1 MTQRTS
7 PGLWQWLMVTFS
19 IIGAGFLLYKLYQ
32 YGNVRQNFPAGLEVA
47 GVNVGGYNRTEAE
60 QLLSN
65 RYLAAPVVVRHG
77 NDNVEISPTQIEFAL
92 DFETMLSRAQFQR
105 DQQDYWA
112 GFWGFLWNRPVAVEP
127 VELVATHNPQ
137 ALREV
142 LETIAEQMDAP
153 PQEALPE
160 TTTMSFSPGSVGAVT
175 NIEASLPNVAAA
187 FYRPRNRTADLSI
200 DSVNAPQPE
209 RNLLENMLINVMQE
223 FENSQGGAGSLF
235 ILDLNSGDEFSY
247 NADLPMSGMELLKIP
262 IAIEL
267 LRILDEA
274 SSAQQAAALQAMLT
288 ETGQHANANT
298 MLGVIAGNGDPF
310 LGVEMVTA
318 TLQQLGLTN
327 TYLGC
332 PYDERGAPCRPFEP
346 LIEED
351 GRILPDEYRQTTAED
366 MGTLLAALYQ
376 CAELQGGA
384 LVALFGAAISPG
396 ECQLV
401 LDALHDNHI
410 GSLIEEG
417 VPPGTPVAHRHA
429 WQNDTY
435 ADAGII
441 YSPNGA
447 YVLVEMVHK
456 PGWLAWTI
464 SSPLLAD
471 ISQAV
476 YNFFNFSAPYLNT
489 RSN

>member
-19 IIGAGFLLYKLYQ
+19 IIGVSLLLYKLYQ
-32 YGNVRQNFPAGLEVA
+32 YGSVRQNFPAGLEVA
-47 GVNVGGYNRTEAE
+47 GVNVGGYSRAEAE

-77 NDNVEISPTQIEFAL
+77 NDSVEISPTQIEFTL
-92 DFETMLSRAQFQR
+92 DFETMLSQAQFQR

-127 VELVATHNPQ
+127 VDLVATHNSQ

-142 LETIAEQMDAP
+142 LETIAEQMDTP

-160 TTTMSFSPGSVGAVT
+160 TTTMSFNPGSTGMVT
-175 NIEASLPNVAAA
+175 NLEASLPNVAAA
-187 FYRPRNRTADLSI
+187 FYRPRNRTADLMI
-200 DSVNAPQPE
+200 DSLTAPQPE
-209 RNLLENMLINVMQE
+209 RNLLENMLLNQMQE
-223 FENSQGGAGSLF
+223 FENSQGGVGSLF
-235 ILDLNSGDEFSY
+235 ILDLNSGEEFSY

-262 IAIEL
+262 IALEVVRL
-267 LRILDEA
+267 LDDA
-274 SSAQQAAALQAMLT
+274 SSAQQASALQAMLT
-288 ETGQHANANT
+288 ETGQHTNANT
-298 MLGVIAGNGDPF
+298 LLGLIAGNGDPF
-310 LGVEMVTA
+310 LGVEMVTD
-318 TLQQLGLTN
+318 TLHKLGLIN

-332 PYDERGAPCRPFEP
+332 PYDEGGARCRPFEP
-346 LIEED
+346 LTENE
-351 GRILPDEYRQTTAED
+351 RTLPDEYRQTTAED

-376 CAELQGGA
+376 CAELQGGV
-384 LVALFGAAISPG
+384 LVALFGDAITPT

-417 VPPGTPVAHRHA
+417 VPPDTPVAHRHA

-435 ADAGII
+435 ADAGIV
-441 YSPNGA
+441 YSPSGP
-447 YVLVEMVHK
+447 YVLVEIVHK

-476 YNFFNFSAPYLNT
+476 YNFFNFSAPYLNA